1 MLYRRG
7 RKQFSDR
14 KGTFDPKDTRRVK
27 HTKLGVWDLYEER
40 EPKLSRIPGSVKL
53 ERYLELFEG
62 LPYVWRMIKDV
73 LSIPTCAF
81 LLLIY
86 ALVELGQAIF
96 PAAGLWY
103 DVFHLTLHRTGELT
117 GSSGIKDNY

>member
-14 KGTFDPKDTRRVK
+14 QGTFDPKDTRRVK

-73 LSIPTCAF
+73 ISIPTCAF

-86 ALVELGQAIF
+86 ALVEFGQAIF

-103 DVFHLTLHRTGELT
+103 DVFRPISHRIRELIS
-117 GSSGIKDNY
+117 SSGIKDNY